1 MCINVD
7 PPKTN
12 RFILVEARSYEDL
25 EPDEKKTK
33 LETVDESTSSFHEV
47 CKSHVESNMNY
58 FKNALDTLK
67 EINKQGNGFLFC
79 VCAL

>member
-1 MCINVD
+1 MCINVE

-33 LETVDESTSSFHEV
+33 LETVDESPLSFPEV
-47 CKSHVESNMNY
+47 KVM
-58 FKNALDTLK
+58 
-67 EINKQGNGFLFC
+67 
-79 VCAL
+79 